1 MISIFHSYMM
11 KMKKKELPFYD
22 VSKKK
27 IIFLLSFLMMFWKDE
42 LHWLIHNN
50 IFSVRF
56 ASTGDGPDGVGLAI
70 IMDQVVWGIARE
82 PEGKGK
88 IRDALL
94 LSLALIYWTLN
105 SNNFGLVA

>member
-1 MISIFHSYMM
+1 
-11 KMKKKELPFYD
+11 
-22 VSKKK
+22 
-27 IIFLLSFLMMFWKDE
+27 MMFWKDE

-50 IFSVRF
+50 NFSVRF
-56 ASTGDGPDGVGLAI
+56 ATTGDGPDGVGLAI